1 MNGLKMRPRSPSL
14 RGRRAMPNQAEKANR
29 FRALH
34 AADTPFVIPNP
45 WDAGSAKIL
54 ASLGF
59 EALAT
64 TSAGLAFALGRVD
77 GKATREEALA
87 NATAICAA
95 THLPVSAD
103 LENLYA
109 HAPDIAAALIPS
121 AAATGLVGCSIED
134 ATGDPETP
142 IYPLDVA
149 VARVKAAVA
158 AARSLP
164 IPFTLTARAENFLH
178 GRNDMADT
186 LARLQAFDAAGADV
200 LYAPG
205 LGDLEQVAMVVQATR
220 KPVNVLVSSG
230 NAHFTVADLGRIG
243 VRRISVGGALAR
255 AALGGL
261 LAGAEEIRAHGTFT
275 YGRTAMSGAKINAIL
290 SKDIV

>member
-1 MNGLKMRPRSPSL
+1 
-14 RGRRAMPNQAEKANR
+14 MPTQAEKAAT
-29 FRALH
+29 FCALH
-34 AADTPFVIPNP
+34 ARAEPFVIPNP

-59 EALAT
+59 QALAT

-87 NATAICAA
+87 NAAAICAA

-109 HAPDIAAALIPS
+109 HAPDIAAALIPA

-134 ATGDPETP
+134 ATGDPAEP
-142 IYPLDVA
+142 IYPFDVA
-149 VARVKAAVA
+149 VARVTAAVA
-158 AARSLP
+158 AARALP
-164 IPFTLTARAENFLH
+164 FPFTLTARAENFLH
-178 GRNDMADT
+178 GRRDLADT
-186 LARLQAFDAAGADV
+186 LARLKAYDAAGADV

-205 LGDLEQVAMVVQATR
+205 LGDLAQVSAVVGATR

-230 NAHFTVADLGRIG
+230 NAHFTVAELGRLG

-261 LAGAEEIRAHGTFT
+261 LAGAQEIITHGTFT
-275 YGRTAMSGAKINAIL
+275 YGRGAMPVAAIDAIL